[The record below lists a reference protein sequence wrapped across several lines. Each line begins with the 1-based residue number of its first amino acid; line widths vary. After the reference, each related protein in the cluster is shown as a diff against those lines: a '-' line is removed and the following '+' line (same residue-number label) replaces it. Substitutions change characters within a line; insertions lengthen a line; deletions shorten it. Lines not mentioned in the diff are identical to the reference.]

1 MSLRVLMATHWFDPE
16 GGAAGHPGV
25 IARAIRDLGHDVEVV
40 TGFPTYPEGVVYD
53 GYRNRPYRREVVD
66 GMTVHRGAIFPSHD
80 DRALHRAA
88 NYLSYA
94 ASGTVGALLA
104 SRRADVTFV
113 YSSPATTAIP
123 AMAVRALRRVPY
135 LVHVQDLWPDSVT
148 SSGFLTDDRSS
159 RVEAGLHRFC
169 DAVYR
174 RAHTVAVS
182 APGMADILRGRGVP
196 DDKLALLPNW
206 ADERHF
212 MPRPRSE
219 ALAQRLG
226 LVAPTVVMYA
236 GNLGE
241 LQGLETVVDAAA
253 RLAHRPDILFA
264 LVGAGVSE
272 QRLRDEVGRR
282 GLRNVRFVPA
292 QPFDTIGDV
301 LALADVQLV
310 ALKDVPVLRATLPS
324 KLQANLAAGLPVI
337 GVVSGDAADVIERSG
352 AGAAVPPGDGGALAA
367 AVDRFAGLDA
377 PTRSAMGAAA
387 RATYDRDFSR
397 VAIVSRLDGLLH
409 EAAGRHG

>member
-25 IARAIRDLGHDVEVV
+25 IARAIRDLGHDVQVV
-40 TGFPTYPEGVVYD
+40 TGFPTYPEGVVFD
-53 GYRNRPYRREVVD
+53 GYRNRPYLREVVD
-66 GMTVHRGAIFPSHD
+66 GITVHRGAIFPSHD
-80 DRALHRAA
+80 SRALHRAA

-94 ASGTVGALLA
+94 ASGSLTAVGA

-113 YSSPATTAIP
+113 YSSPATTAVP

-148 SSGFLTDDRSS
+148 SSGFLADGPAG
-159 RVEAGLHRFC
+159 RVESGLHRFC

-182 APGMADILRGRGVP
+182 APGMADILRRRGVP
-196 DDKLALLPNW
+196 PDKLALLPNW

-212 MPRPRSE
+212 TPRARSE
-219 ALAQRLG
+219 ALARRLG
-226 LVAPTVVMYA
+226 VVAPTVVMYA

-253 RLAHRPDILFA
+253 RLAHRTDVLFA
-264 LVGAGVSE
+264 LVGSGVAE
-272 QRLRDEVGRR
+272 PRLREEVARR
-282 GLRNVRFVPA
+282 QLGNVRFVPA

-337 GVVSGDAADVIERSG
+337 GVVGGDAADVIERSG
-352 AGAAVPPGDGGALAA
+352 AGSAVAPGDGAALARAVEDFA
-367 AVDRFAGLDA
+367 ALDA
-377 PTRSAMGAAA
+377 TARAAMGAAA
-387 RATYDRDFSR
+387 RSTYEREFSR
-397 VAIVSRLDGLLH
+397 GTIVARLDTLLH
-409 EAAGRHG
+409 AAAGRG